1 MPEIVCVA
9 VFAASIVSSIRLGQF
24 LKDWDRREADV
35 HVVEAAE
42 RIVREAARP

>member
-9 VFAASIVSSIRLGQF
+9 VFTASIAFSVRLGQF
-24 LKDWDRREADV
+24 LKGCDRREADV